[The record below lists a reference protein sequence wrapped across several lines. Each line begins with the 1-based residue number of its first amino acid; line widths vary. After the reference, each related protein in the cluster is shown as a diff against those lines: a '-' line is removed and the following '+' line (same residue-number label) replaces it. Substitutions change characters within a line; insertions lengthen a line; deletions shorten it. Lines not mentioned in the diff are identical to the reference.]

1 MKCFRHILMD
11 HKIFLKIFDRP
22 QNIFLCSFLILT
34 FSKFVWKFKW
44 VWAENVQT
52 RHQEDL
58 RKIRHVNHKS
68 NFLSYNITNS
78 SKNPKINSCCILT
91 LLLGFLTLVM
101 GYKIHIYDG
110 FSSVDFHYVKSVQI
124 QSYFWSVF
132 SCIRTEYGYL
142 LRKSSYSVRI
152 QENLDQ
158 K

>member
-52 RHQEDL
+52 GHQEDL

-132 SCIRTEYGYL
+132 SCIRTKYGYL